1 MFWVLNLLVSGRFLS
16 AYGSGGLVSQPSKEA
31 EGGAGRRWISGA
43 VCCIDQ
49 CIKIPPS
56 TVFQDLACHLVTDFA
71 IRSLCL
77 SCTLRNPTDLGRAL
91 LLLSP
96 SEELPGWL
104 AQSVLFRIDPSNT
117 SVSKL
122 WKSGTHL
129 CQMAAFIVF
138 SSSICQAAPHAF
150 LWMPLACYYA
160 MGYPFP
166 VAVWYLFLV
175 THPSVRALASCEA
188 QILLQKLSSLWV
200 VGGLTSGAA
209 T

>member
-129 CQMAAFIVF
+129 CQWPH
-138 SSSICQAAPHAF
+138 SSSFPPAF
-150 LWMPLACYYA
+150 
-160 MGYPFP
+160 
-166 VAVWYLFLV
+166 
-175 THPSVRALASCEA
+175 VR
-188 QILLQKLSSLWV
+188 QRRMLSSECLWHV
-200 VGGLTSGAA
+200 TMQWDIPSQ
-209 T
+209 